1 MKEEYQR
8 MLKSLDEKEEKE
20 TELQMKLNQMTIEKN
35 KAIEE
40 TYSLKKQGTIFK
52 NEYNSVERQ
61 VEQLGKDIKEKETL
75 ISTMEVICF
84 YLSIFVIKPM
94 HLDLYF

>member
-1 MKEEYQR
+1 MKEEYKKV
-8 MLKSLDEKEEKE
+8 LKSLDEKEEKE

-40 TYSLKKQGTIFK
+40 TNSLKKQGTIFK
-52 NEYNSVERQ
+52 NEYNSMERL

-75 ISTMEVICF
+75 ISTMEVKYNLF
-84 YLSIFVIKPM
+84 IKLPYKM
-94 HLDLYF
+94 CNPLH

>member
-75 ISTMEVICF
+75 ISTMDVIHFLFINFC
-84 YLSIFVIKPM
+84 
-94 HLDLYF
+94 